1 MKQLSWLKDGQQG
14 TFVKM
19 WSRQGPY
26 NTTTAMRRKTNEK
39 GLTWDLLQN
48 SSALA

>member
-1 MKQLSWLKDGQQG
+1 MVNKVQI
-14 TFVKM
+14 

-26 NTTTAMRRKTNEK
+26 NTTTAMQTKMSPLSIRKTNEK